1 MERRSFRIA
10 RRSHQTHNPVLPAP
24 LCVCLCSRK
33 GGKRTPKGFFRGTL
47 LITLLFAASLRCVR
61 QTKVF
66 SAPFAPVSQAS
77 LPTKPQETGSVG
89 CVCRIVFRVEC
100 EANYDWRV
108 MIKFRVCVI
117 MLSNMFIPK
126 AESSVAAY
134 PSNARAHPRLS
145 AMSAVMLREPV
156 CPLRWECTCARCCC
170 RGVPPSGPDPA
181 LSSAPAELL
190 CCLLINNCIRLEIC
204 WMDGNFSTKGDCR

>member
-1 MERRSFRIA
+1 M
-10 RRSHQTHNPVLPAP
+10 
-24 LCVCLCSRK
+24 
-33 GGKRTPKGFFRGTL
+33 FRG
-47 LITLLFAASLRCVR
+47 
-61 QTKVF
+61 
-66 SAPFAPVSQAS
+66 
-77 LPTKPQETGSVG
+77 
-89 CVCRIVFRVEC
+89 EC

-134 PSNARAHPRLS
+134 PSNARAPASVCHVR
-145 AMSAVMLREPV
+145 AVMLREPV

-170 RGVPPSGPDPA
+170 RGLPPSGPDPA
-181 LSSAPAELL
+181 LSSAPAGLL

-204 WMDGNFSTKGDCR
+204 WMDGIFLQRVIAGDAAAKTKDPTQTLITPNYSD